1 MTLEKKIFVISV
13 EAPRYECMVYFTR
26 TDVLKKKEKATELLN
41 PEFIFELVSLQDRNP
56 TKVFQRMEAICVTIG
71 GYARSHSFYL

>member
-1 MTLEKKIFVISV
+1 
-13 EAPRYECMVYFTR
+13 MVNFTR
-26 TDVLKKKEKATELLN
+26 TGVLKKKEKPIALLN

-56 TKVFQRMEAICVTIG
+56 IKGFLRMEAICVTIG